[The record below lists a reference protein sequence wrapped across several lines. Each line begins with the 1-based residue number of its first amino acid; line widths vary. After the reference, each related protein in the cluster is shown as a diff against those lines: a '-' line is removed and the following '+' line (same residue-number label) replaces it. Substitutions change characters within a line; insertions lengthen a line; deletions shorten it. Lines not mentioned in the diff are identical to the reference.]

1 MFVVHW
7 TYIPHRGARLKKQ
20 KFKPFR
26 HLDFYFSNTPVLEEN
41 KPASVSRTP
50 GGFQAQ
56 RESLDKPG
64 PRAEQGRQFAI
75 CFPCEDRFIQAA
87 RRTAPLTSQ
96 PLSARLLD
104 VIEHD
109 ILPLTARGVSLG
121 NKVFG
126 AAILRKSDLSLVVA
140 ETNNELENPL
150 WHGEVHTLK
159 RFYELGEKPN
169 TKDLIFLST
178 HEPCTMCMSAITWA
192 GFDNFYSFFSH
203 EDSRDAFAIPH
214 DLKILKEVFGLEP
227 GGYRR
232 NNAFWNSYFI
242 TDLVEAE
249 EDPLKST
256 LKAQTARIKAA
267 YDDLST
273 SYQSSK
279 GGNDIPLN

>member
-1 MFVVHW
+1 M
-7 TYIPHRGARLKKQ
+7 TEQSL
-20 KFKPFR
+20 
-26 HLDFYFSNTPVLEEN
+26 
-41 KPASVSRTP
+41 AS
-50 GGFQAQ
+50 
-56 RESLDKPG
+56 
-64 PRAEQGRQFAI
+64 
-75 CFPCEDRFIQAA
+75 
-87 RRTAPLTSQ
+87 
-96 PLSARLLD
+96 RLLD

-109 ILPLTARGVSLG
+109 ILPLTSRGVALG

-159 RFYELGEKPN
+159 RFYELGEKPD

-232 NNAFWNSYFI
+232 SNAFWHSYFI
-242 TDLVEAE
+242 ADLVSAE
-249 EDPLKST
+249 DEPLKT
-256 LKAQTARIKAA
+256 KLQEQTARIKAV
-267 YDDLST
+267 YNNLSN
-273 SYQSSK
+273 SYQSGKSD
-279 GGNDIPLN
+279 NNIPLN